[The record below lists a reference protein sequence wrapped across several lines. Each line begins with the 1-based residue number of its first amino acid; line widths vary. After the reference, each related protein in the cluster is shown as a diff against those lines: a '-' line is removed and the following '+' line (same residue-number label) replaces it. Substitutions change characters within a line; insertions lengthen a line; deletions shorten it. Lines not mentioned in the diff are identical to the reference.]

1 MTKFKLIDNQ
11 LFVEL
16 KILFFSLTRNLIM
29 LTNDQETP
37 SPLSQQTR
45 STQAGRP
52 YSEVWNHFSKIQVKN
67 SKGHYSAKCN
77 YCTKSYNRGEPQ
89 KLLAHLANHCISCD
103 SQTRKK
109 CLEELNNK
117 TKANLQKNPNISGQ
131 TNISS
136 FYESTVLTKERENSI
151 NRSLIKAFV
160 CCNIPFHVIEHPYF
174 IDFLKQLQPAYQPPS
189 RKVLSQGLL
198 DIEVGNVNQKI
209 NSILEKAENLTL
221 GKN

>member
-1 MTKFKLIDNQ
+1 MC
-11 LFVEL
+11 
-16 KILFFSLTRNLIM
+16 SLYKEFDIM
-29 LTNDQETP
+29 LSDQEASAP
-37 SPLSQQTR
+37 SSQQFKA
-45 STQAGRP
+45 TQAGRP
-52 YSEVWNHFSKIQVKN
+52 HSEVWEHFSKTQVKN

-89 KLLAHLANHCISCD
+89 KLLAHLANHCMGCD

-109 CLEELNNK
+109 CLEELNK
-117 TKANLQKNPNISGQ
+117 TKENLQKNSNISRQ

-136 FYESTVLTKERENSI
+136 FYESTTLTRERENSI

-174 IDFLKQLQPAYQPPS
+174 IDFLKQLWPAYQPPS

-198 DIEVGNVNQKI
+198 DIEVANVNQKI
-209 NSILEKAENLTL
+209 DLLLEKAENLTL
-221 GKN
+221 GTN